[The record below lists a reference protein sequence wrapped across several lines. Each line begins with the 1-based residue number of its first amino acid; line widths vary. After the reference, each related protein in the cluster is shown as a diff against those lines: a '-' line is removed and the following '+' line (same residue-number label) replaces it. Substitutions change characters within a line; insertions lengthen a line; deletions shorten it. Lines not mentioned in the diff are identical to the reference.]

1 MPQGDLL
8 IRYADA
14 VLSGEGEAITQARD
28 GLQAALG
35 PEAVVDAAAVISMF
49 QLNDRVADAIGIPLE
64 ERTAQARI
72 EIGTV
77 LGIAQLA

>member
-14 VLSGEGEAITQARD
+14 VLSGEGETIIQARD

-35 PEAVVDAAAVISMF
+35 SEAVVDAAAVISMF

-77 LGIAQLA
+77 LGVAQLA